1 MEPPLYWVS
10 QILPRRAN
18 SPRWP
23 RPWLIAHG
31 ACRAGLWGSAP
42 SDHDVIIHRTQL
54 RRILALLAAWAALT
68 LLAGCVV
75 SGPTRDSPARNGR
88 QSTDPARDKH
98 NAVTAEANVDAL
110 RQSIR
115 SYAIVDAK
123 RDPKTNVHLFA
134 LPGADSLNSATEKT
148 LLQAIRSA
156 GGFHTHRAYAPVA
169 TAPAHRWASTAFV
182 PGPATSATASED
194 SHGHA
199 ASTEVA
205 VSNRIIAAGG
215 DFLISSLTAHSPT
228 KKSWAVL
235 TDLRHD
241 TTVHVQDMF
250 TSTIDP
256 AEVATDESGN
266 LSIGGTA
273 PTSTDL
279 TSLGTKVI
287 DSLHFPLAL
296 PKGADERDPDFSC
309 TLLPCVAL
317 TYDDGPGKPAVE
329 DRLLKEADTAK
340 VRLSYFLVG
349 GRVAADPSTAKRIS
363 AAGHEIANHTYSHPR
378 LSRTSSAQVKK
389 EITKTDRTLE
399 AATSKEPELVRPPFG
414 ALDRSAASALGRP
427 AIIWD
432 VDTGDWKHK
441 DADRTVSAV
450 RADAGPGSIV
460 LMHSI
465 HPTTV
470 DAAPRVFSTVRDQG
484 LYPVTVSQLFA
495 GIGFEK
501 GGSYFCR
508 GYADELCSNP
518 EHPAVR
524 KD

>member
-1 MEPPLYWVS
+1 MELPLCWGS
-10 QILPRRAN
+10 QILLRRAN

-23 RPWLIAHG
+23 RLWLTAHA
-31 ACRAGLWGSAP
+31 ACRAGLWDSAP
-42 SDHDVIIHRTQL
+42 SDHGVINHRSRM
-54 RRILALLAAWAALT
+54 RRILALLAACAALT
-68 LLAGCVV
+68 LIAGCVV
-75 SGPTRDSPARNGR
+75 SGPTRDNPTRNGQ

-98 NAVTAEANVDAL
+98 NLATAEANLDTL

-123 RDPKTNVHLFA
+123 RDPKTNIHLFA
-134 LPGADSLNSATEKT
+134 LPGVDSLNSATEKT

-156 GGFHTHRAYAPVA
+156 GGFHTHRAYSPVA

-182 PGPATSATASED
+182 SGTATSAQASEN
-194 SHGHA
+194 GHDHN
-199 ASTEVA
+199 ASTDVE

-215 DFLISSLTAHSPT
+215 DFLISLLTAQSPT
-228 KKSWAVL
+228 EKTWAVL

-250 TSTIDP
+250 TTTIDP
-256 AEVATDESGN
+256 AEVAADDSGN
-266 LSIGGTA
+266 LTIGGTA

-287 DSLHFPLAL
+287 DSLHFPLTL
-296 PKGADERDPDFSC
+296 PEGGDERDPDFSC

-349 GRVAADPSTAKRIS
+349 RRVAADPSTTKRIS
-363 AAGHEIANHTYSHPR
+363 AAGHEIANHTFSHPR
-378 LSRTSSAQVKK
+378 LNRTSNAKVKK
-389 EITKTDRTLE
+389 EIKKTDRSLE
-399 AATSKEPELVRPPFG
+399 AATSKAPELVRPPFG

-470 DAAPRVFSTVRDQG
+470 DAAPGVFRTVRDKG

-518 EHPAVR
+518 EHPAVH
-524 KD
+524 KN